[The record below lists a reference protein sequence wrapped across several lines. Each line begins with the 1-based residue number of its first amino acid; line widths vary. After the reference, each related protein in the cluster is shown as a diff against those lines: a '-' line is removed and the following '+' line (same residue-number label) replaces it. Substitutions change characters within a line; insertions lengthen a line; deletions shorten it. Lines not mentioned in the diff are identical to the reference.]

1 MRQQP
6 SFRPINVPGNLV
18 RAVLLLV
25 GYAGLGSAV
34 LLAQDPPATDPKAQ
48 PAATQTTP
56 TDKKPGD
63 SPATPQTEVLT
74 RDSATTFKVRVN
86 LVLVRVVVRDE
97 HDNIVSNLKKED
109 FQLFDNR
116 KPQTISTFSVET
128 PLSHVVPVI
137 TASDRDDGEPQ
148 PAPNLP
154 QRFVSLLFDDL
165 HLSMTDALTVRTAGE
180 KILDA
185 LAPSDRVGVYTT
197 SGQVTQEFTADR
209 ELLKRAMDKI
219 IARPIAGDGYPDCP
233 DISYYQANLIQN
245 QNDTQALA
253 VATSDA
259 LQCAYNG
266 DQRMISAAATMAR
279 SKASQVLSIGD
290 SSTEYAY
297 SHLDAILRRLAGMPG
312 QRKMVFISPGFLL
325 STLIAERSDAIDR
338 ATKAGIVIDTL
349 DARALYSPDVNGDI
363 GNPQHDSYNTA
374 GFKSSYRVAAQFAQS
389 EILADFANGTGG
401 TYFHD
406 RNDLEVGLRN
416 SIAAPST
423 TYLLGF
429 SPQNLKLNG
438 GFHTLKVTLSG
449 KQKYSVQARR
459 GYYAPRTLK
468 NPEENAK
475 EEIQEAVFSQEEI
488 RDLQVDLQTQF
499 FRKDASQAHLSVL
512 AHVDLKAIKFKK
524 VEDRNDDDLTLATV
538 IFDENGNFVAG
549 GEKILEMKLRDAT
562 LERLDRSGIT
572 VKSSFDVKPG
582 NYLVRLVVRDK
593 EGEQMAA
600 RNGAVAIPY

>member
-6 SFRPINVPGNLV
+6 SVRLVSFLAWLPSAALVTLCCASFCPGL
-18 RAVLLLV
+18 RAQNPTT
-25 GYAGLGSAV
+25 A
-34 LLAQDPPATDPKAQ
+34 DPKAQ
-48 PAATQTTP
+48 PAASETP
-56 TDKKPGD
+56 PADKSKGD
-63 SPATPQTEVLT
+63 SQSSTEVLT

-97 HDNIVSNLKKED
+97 RGNIVNNLKKED
-109 FQLFDNR
+109 FQLSDNR

-128 PLSHVVPVI
+128 PLTHVVPVV
-137 TASDRDDGEPQ
+137 TASDRDEGEPLL
-148 PAPNLP
+148 APNLP
-154 QRFVSLLFDDL
+154 QRFVSLMFDDL
-165 HLSMTDALTVRTAGE
+165 HLGAQDALTVRTAGV

-209 ELLKRAMDKI
+209 ELLKEAMNKI
-219 IARPIAGDGYPDCP
+219 SARPVAGGGFPDCP
-233 DISYYQANLIQN
+233 DISYYQANLIVN
-245 QNDTQALA
+245 QNDTQALS
-253 VATSDA
+253 VATEDA
-259 LQCAYNG
+259 VQCAFNG
-266 DQRMISAAATMAR
+266 DEKMASAAATMAR
-279 SKASQVLSIGD
+279 SRASQVLSVGD
-290 SSTEYAY
+290 AASEYAY
-297 SHLDAILRRLAGMPG
+297 SHLDAAIRRLAGMPG

-325 STLIAERSDAIDR
+325 TTLIAERSDVIDR
-338 ATKAGIVIDTL
+338 STKAGVVIDTV
-349 DARALYSPDVNGDI
+349 DARALYTPDLAGDI
-363 GNPQHDSYNTA
+363 ANGPQDSYKTA
-374 GFKSSYRVAAQFAQS
+374 GFKSTYRVDAQFADG
-389 EILADFANGTGG
+389 EILSDFAAGTGG

-406 RNDLEVGLRN
+406 RNDLDVGLRN

-438 GFHTLKVTLSG
+438 SFHTLKVSLSG

-459 GYYAPRTLK
+459 GYYAPRNQK
-468 NPEENAK
+468 NPEETAK

-488 RDLQVDLQTQF
+488 RDLAVDLQTQF
-499 FRKDASQAHLSVL
+499 FRKDASEAHLSVL
-512 AHVDLKAIKFKK
+512 AHVDLKTLKFRK
-524 VEDRNDDDLTLATV
+524 VEDRNSDDLTLATV
-538 IFDENGNFVAG
+538 IFDENGNFVTG

-562 LERLDRSGIT
+562 LERLDHSGIT